1 MNIEN
6 ETTITDVD
14 WVNVCYWD
22 KEKELV
28 FFGNENTLRVAGVDP
43 QNIIQM
49 FRNEICCLEAN
60 RITST
65 DLHPSSVD
73 QLREI
78 AETLNAYF
86 KTKKSTKKEA

>member
-1 MNIEN
+1 MNIQS
-6 ETTITDVD
+6 ETTISDVD
-14 WVNVCYWD
+14 WVNVSYWA
-22 KEKELV
+22 KEEELS
-28 FFGNENTLRVAGVDP
+28 FYGNTNTLRVAKVDA

-49 FRNEICCLEAN
+49 FRNEICCIEAN
-60 RITST
+60 RITSR

-86 KTKKSTKKEA
+86 KAKKSTKKEA